1 MPRVEIFNREQVLEK
16 MIAVFHNKGYNA
28 TSMQDL
34 VDASQLNRSSLY
46 NSFGNKLAI
55 FLECLKAYQQKA
67 TRQTSSLLLK
77 SDNALDALKAMFKME
92 TSDKTKSNG
101 CMISNCISEMANQD
115 VSIYSFLKSN
125 KNNMITFLEDII
137 AQGQDEG
144 IINTRQSSQAY
155 ALFVFSALQGYRS
168 TGIILKDKQQLDSI
182 IEIVLD
188 SLK

>member
-1 MPRVEIFNREQVLEK
+1 MPRVEIFNREDVLNK

-55 FLECLKAYQQKA
+55 FLECLKTYQQKA
-67 TRQTSSLLLK
+67 TRQTSSVLLK
-77 SDNALDALKAMFKME
+77 SNNALEAIKAIFKLE
-92 TSDKTKSNG
+92 TSDKKERNG
-101 CMISNCISEMANQD
+101 CMITNCTSEMANQD
-115 VSIYSFLKSN
+115 VSVYSFLKSN

-168 TGIILKDKQQLDSI
+168 TGILLKDEQQLDSI